1 MSGMTEGQAAA
12 ASLRAMFDDAERA
25 WNRGDARRYGEFFA
39 EDATCVGR
47 AGHIFA
53 GRAAIRDGHVEAFA
67 GPFHGSRLKI
77 RPSHVRFI
85 TESLVIAHLDIVT
98 VQADGTDTHAVTT
111 GLLERTADGWHLLTA
126 HTTQVG

>member
-1 MSGMTEGQAAA
+1 MTAEQAAA

-25 WNRGDARRYGEFFA
+25 WNRGDARRYGDFFA
-39 EDATCVGR
+39 EDATYVGR

-53 GRAAIRDGHVEAFA
+53 GRAAIREGHVEAFA
-67 GPFHGSRLKI
+67 GPFRGSRLKI

-85 TESLVIAHLDIVT
+85 NDRLAIAHLDLVT

-111 GLLERTADGWHLLTA
+111 GVLERTAAGWHLLTA

>member
-1 MSGMTEGQAAA
+1 MSGRAEDQTAA
-12 ASLRAMFDDAERA
+12 ASLRAMLEDAERA
-25 WNRGDARRYGEFFA
+25 WNTGDARRYGEFFA
-39 EDATCVGR
+39 EDATYVGR

-67 GPFHGSRLKI
+67 GPFRGSRLKI

-85 TESLVIAHLDIVT
+85 NESLAIAHLDLVT
-98 VQADGTDTHAVTT
+98 VQADGTDIHAVTT
-111 GLLERTADGWHLLTA
+111 GLLERTAAGWHLLTA